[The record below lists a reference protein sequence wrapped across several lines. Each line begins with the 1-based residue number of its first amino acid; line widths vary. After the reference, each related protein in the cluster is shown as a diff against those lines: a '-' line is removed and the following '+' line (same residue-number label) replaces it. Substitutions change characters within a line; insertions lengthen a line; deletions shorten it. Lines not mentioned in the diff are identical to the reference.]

1 MIGVSC
7 EERNGVYLRC
17 VAVNDRAKVRCVLK
31 RLGIDFLKMFFESYS
46 YQGVETS
53 VYTIRHVLIKSHGKR
68 RVNLTLNLLRRGEY
82 TVGFLI
88 LD

>member
-1 MIGVSC
+1 MGVSC

-17 VAVNDRAKVRCVLK
+17 TAVNDRTKVRCVLK

-53 VYTIRHVLIKSHGKR
+53 LYTIRHVLIKSH
-68 RVNLTLNLLRRGEY
+68 
-82 TVGFLI
+82 
-88 LD
+88 

>member
-17 VAVNDRAKVRCVLK
+17 VAVNDRTKVRCVLK
-31 RLGIDFLKMFFESYS
+31 RLGIGFLKMFFESYS

-53 VYTIRHVLIKSHGKR
+53 VYTIRHVLIKSH
-68 RVNLTLNLLRRGEY
+68 
-82 TVGFLI
+82 
-88 LD
+88 